1 VKSEL
6 ATFFDVF
13 PSGTIWG
20 NDNAGGGYD
29 TVLMGQAEPTRIDV
43 DQLQAKLERPDQA
56 RVAASMRDVGFNS
69 AIALLSTYAGQGP
82 DLKSWLVDAEINRDG
97 NLRLQYLAGLALNKS
112 LEGAIYSQML
122 TYRRYPEN
130 LFVVSDQLRPSLMSA
145 LSQ

>member
-13 PSGTIWG
+13 PDGTIWG
-20 NDNAGGGYD
+20 NDTAGGGYD
-29 TVLMGQAEPTRIDV
+29 TVLLGQAEPTRIDV

-56 RVAASMRDVGFNS
+56 RVAASMREVGFGS

-82 DLKSWLVDAEINRDG
+82 DLKSWLEDAEINLDG
-97 NLRLQYLAGLALNKS
+97 NLRLQYLAGLALNNS
-112 LEGAIYSQML
+112 MEGTIYSQML

-130 LFVVSDQLRPSLMSA
+130 LFVVSDRLRPA
-145 LSQ
+145 LLAALAQ